1 MEIRLNALLV
11 PGLGGLDFKLT
22 GALQSL
28 NPGYIFHGK
37 RHVSKHMFRTN
48 QETVYVQ
55 GDYMCFTIKYMK
67 SPPLSSLAQSCC
79 NRFVSKLFGQVVTSL
94 TFPSSLL
101 QAVNKL
107 SSSASITY

>member
-1 MEIRLNALLV
+1 MTNALLV

-22 GALQSL
+22 GALQPQ

-37 RHVSKHMFRTN
+37 RHVPKHMFRAN

-55 GDYMCFTIKYMK
+55 GDYMCFTIKYIQ
-67 SPPLSSLAQSCC
+67 SPALSSLSQSSC
-79 NRFVSKLFGQVVTSL
+79 NRFVSKLVGQVVTSL

-101 QAVNKL
+101 QAANKL
-107 SSSASITY
+107 SSCASITC